1 MLDSCLAPA
10 AYQHAKFSAFVTTM
24 EESESAALPQGVEG
38 EEEGDIDFLD
48 VLRNSWELASAIQ
61 FCRLFGGCLKVKPF
75 STEKLEAALLEP
87 DDHSMFLAE
96 LLYKLLRRDTREPY
110 TEREAFVWE
119 DLLKRKLD
127 AQWPQAFTAHPMPGG
142 DFYTID
148 PLSRVSQLSLCAGHH
163 PNITQ
168 TGCDSQVCCADEHF
182 VRPVRVEA

>member
-1 MLDSCLAPA
+1 
-10 AYQHAKFSAFVTTM
+10 M
-24 EESESAALPQGVEG
+24 EESEGAALPQGVEG
-38 EEEGDIDFLD
+38 EEEGDVDFLE
-48 VLRNSWELASAIQ
+48 VLRSSWELASAIQ
-61 FCRLFGGCLKVKPF
+61 FCRLFGGCLKIKPF

-127 AQWPQAFTAHPMPGG
+127 AQWPQAFTAHPLPGG

-148 PLSRVSQLSLCAGHH
+148 PLSRVSQLTFRALHL
-163 PNITQ
+163 PNIT
-168 TGCDSQVCCADEHF
+168 
-182 VRPVRVEA
+182 